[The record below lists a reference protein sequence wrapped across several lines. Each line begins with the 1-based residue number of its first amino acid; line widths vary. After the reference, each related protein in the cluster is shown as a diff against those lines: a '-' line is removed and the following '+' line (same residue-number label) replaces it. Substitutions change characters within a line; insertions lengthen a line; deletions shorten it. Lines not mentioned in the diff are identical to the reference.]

1 MKHSP
6 SLEEER
12 QALLAQIQSSR
23 AVYRRMLAEADAPE
37 PAEPNAGSRRA
48 NAIAATVTDRA
59 GSAMQ
64 WAKEHPA
71 LVAAGVAGVVAV
83 LMMARRRARRRVGS
97 REPVRDPVQTRGNQL
112 LNQQSAVPRVARG
125 VLVSS
130 LAGLAQGVLRNP
142 ARLRFAARA
151 MPVVMGYV
159 RRWRNNAAARKA
171 DARQNAQTARST
183 ARGTMRDSRTS
194 Y

>member
-12 QALLAQIQSSR
+12 QTLLAQIQSSR

-37 PAEPNAGSRRA
+37 PAEPNAAARRG
-48 NAIAATVTDRA
+48 NAIAATVADRIRR
-59 GSAMQ
+59 Q
-64 WAKEHPA
+64 T
-71 LVAAGVAGVVAV
+71 
-83 LMMARRRARRRVGS
+83 RRRTVS
-97 REPVRDPVQTRGNQL
+97 RAQVRDVAHTRGNQL
-112 LNQQSAVPRVARG
+112 LREQSAVPRVARG

-151 MPVVMGYV
+151 MPVVMSYV
-159 RRWRNNAAARKA
+159 RRWRSNAAVRKA
-171 DARQNAQTARST
+171 EARRNAQMARS
-183 ARGTMRDSRTS
+183 AERGTTRNSRS
-194 Y
+194 GY

>member
-37 PAEPNAGSRRA
+37 PAAPTAASRRG
-48 NAIAATVTDRA
+48 NALAATVTDRA
-59 GSAMQ
+59 QSAMQ
-64 WAKEHPA
+64 WGKANPA
-71 LVAAGVAGVVAV
+71 LVAAGVVGVIAV
-83 LMMARRRARRRVGS
+83 LMLARRQTRRRTAARPQARS
-97 REPVRDPVQTRGNQL
+97 FVQTIGNRR
-112 LNQQSAVPRVARG
+112 LNDQSAVPRVARG

-151 MPVVMGYV
+151 MPVVMSYV
-159 RRWRNNAAARKA
+159 RRWRNYTAARKA
-171 DARQNAQTARST
+171 QARQNANMAGNTG
-183 ARGTMRDSRTS
+183 RGTMRNGRTS

>member
-12 QALLAQIQSSR
+12 QTLLAQIQSSR

-37 PAEPNAGSRRA
+37 PAEPNAAARRG
-48 NAIAATVTDRA
+48 NAIAATVADRA
-59 GSAMQ
+59 GTALQ
-64 WAKEHPA
+64 WAREHPA
-71 LVAAGVAGVVAV
+71 LVAAGAAGVIAA
-83 LMMARRRARRRVGS
+83 LMLIRRQTRRRTVS
-97 REPVRDPVQTRGNQL
+97 RAQVRDVAHTRGNQL
-112 LNQQSAVPRVARG
+112 LREQSAVPRVARG

-151 MPVVMGYV
+151 MPVVMSYV
-159 RRWRNNAAARKA
+159 RRWRSNAAVRKA
-171 DARQNAQTARST
+171 EARRNAQMARS
-183 ARGTMRDSRTS
+183 AEHGTTRNSRS
-194 Y
+194 GY

>member
-37 PAEPNAGSRRA
+37 PAGPSAASRRG

-59 GSAMQ
+59 ESAMQ
-64 WAKEHPA
+64 WAKAHPA
-71 LVAAGVAGVVAV
+71 LVAAGAAGLVAV
-83 LMMARRRARRRVGS
+83 LMLARRRTTRRTAS
-97 REPVRDPVQTRGNQL
+97 RAQVRDVVQTRGNQL

-125 VLVSS
+125 VLMSS

-142 ARLRFAARA
+142 ARLRLAARA

-159 RRWRNNAAARKA
+159 RRWRSNAAARKA
-171 DARQNAQTARST
+171 EARHNAQMARNRQ
-183 ARGTMRDSRTS
+183 RGSMPDSRSS